1 MRAVLRLRGSAGYDT
16 LITRSSDNTRRFS
29 DLTILTTSTGGRYR
43 GMLFCLATML
53 ALLKGV
59 LATHAIPEDNKGGS
73 NFTPEA

>member
-1 MRAVLRLRGSAGYDT
+1 MPAVLRLGGSAGYDT
-16 LITRSSDNTRRFS
+16 LIRSSDNTRRFS
-29 DLTILTTSTGGRYR
+29 DLTILTMSTGGRYR
-43 GMLFCLATML
+43 GMLFCLAT